1 MCGQKMMLKPQRLD
15 KMVIEKVE
23 KKKQQLDREVYQIN
37 LFMI

>member
-1 MCGQKMMLKPQRLD
+1 MCGQKMMLKPQRLG

-23 KKKQQLDREVYQIN
+23 KKNSRLDREVYQIN